1 MKRISILFYIFVG
14 LLTSALLVTLS
25 LWMNL
30 KNSAFLYVTL
40 AEFAVYIAVVA
51 MYLIHGTLEAQ
62 TNETL
67 KSNFLMLLQNFE
79 TKIVYITYTG
89 NERRLKKPSRF
100 KKDYLVEFY
109 PKEADIEMLKKHLWF
124 GLSPEDEA
132 QLKKLLIGGMDIP
145 YPLLK
150 DISQKQVLLQEHF
163 QETVQNSPLF
173 ESFLLENE
181 IILYG
186 EQGEQHD

>member
-1 MKRISILFYIFVG
+1 MTAALF
-14 LLTSALLVTLS
+14 ATLS
-25 LWMNL
+25 LWMSY
-30 KNSAFLYVTL
+30 KNSAYLYVTL
-40 AEFAVYIAVVA
+40 AEFAVYIGVVA
-51 MYLIHGTLEAQ
+51 IYLIRGSIEAQ

-79 TKIVYITYTG
+79 TKVVYITYTG
-89 NERRLKKPSRF
+89 NERRLKRPSKF

-124 GLSPEDEA
+124 GLSPEEEA

-145 YPLLK
+145 YPLLN
-150 DISQKQVLLQEHF
+150 DIKQKQVLLQERFH
-163 QETVQNSPLF
+163 ETVASSPLF
-173 ESFLLENE
+173 EAFLLGNE

-186 EQGEQHD
+186 EQHD

>member
-1 MKRISILFYIFVG
+1 M
-14 LLTSALLVTLS
+14 TSALLVTLS
-25 LWMNL
+25 LWMHF

-62 TNETL
+62 MNETL

-89 NERRLKKPSRF
+89 NERRLKRPSRF

-124 GLSPEDEA
+124 GLSPEGEA

-145 YPLLK
+145 YPLLS
-150 DISQKQVLLQEHF
+150 DISQKQVLLQERF
-163 QETVQNSPLF
+163 QETVASSPLF
-173 ESFLLENE
+173 ESFLLGNE